1 MTPEVSINYLAV
13 LVAAIA
19 NMAIG
24 ALWYSPVLFAKPWIA
39 AIGKSEE
46 EIREQAGK
54 GMARTYTLA
63 FISALVMSFVL
74 AHFVDYTRAT
84 TIAGGLQAG
93 FWPWLGF
100 VATTNLSTLLFEWR
114 PSKLYY
120 ISMGYYLVVLAVMGV
135 ILAVWA

>member
-19 NMAIG
+19 NMALG
-24 ALWYSPVLFAKPWIA
+24 ALWYSKLLFAKPWMA

-46 EIREQAGK
+46 EIKELAGK

-63 FISALVMSFVL
+63 FVSALVMSFVL
-74 AHFVDYTRAT
+74 AHFVDYTMAT

-100 VATTNLSTLLFEWR
+100 VATTNLSTILFEWR

-120 ISMGYYLVVLAVMGV
+120 INMGYYLVALGVMGI
-135 ILAVWA
+135 ILAVWP